1 MRAPDPRGRALLARA
16 RLEVADGERAAVRLV
31 LDGWPLVS
39 VDLDAGRVAVND
51 LRQSAMYGHAAA
63 VGTLGPDDE
72 LCLGAVA
79 DELYLLVG
87 EAACVFVT
95 PEPAPGSHAEVAV
108 VDSSSGQLLLERRV
122 RYRQVTRRAA
132 PTARPGLGR

>member
-1 MRAPDPRGRALLARA
+1 MNAPDPRGQALLGRA

-39 VDLDAGRVAVND
+39 VDLAAGQVAVND
-51 LRQSAMYGHAAA
+51 LRQLAMYGHAAA

-72 LCLGAVA
+72 LCLGAVV

-95 PEPAPGSHAEVAV
+95 PEAAPGSHAEVAV
-108 VDSSSGQLLLERRV
+108 VDSSSGQLLLERTV
-122 RYRQVTRRAA
+122 RYRQVPRRAVS
-132 PTARPGLGR
+132 TARPGLAR

>member
-1 MRAPDPRGRALLARA
+1 MSAPDPRGQALLRRA

-39 VDLDAGRVAVND
+39 VDLDAGQVAVND

-63 VGTLGPDDE
+63 VGTLVPDDE
-72 LCLGAVA
+72 LCLGAVV

-95 PEPAPGSHAEVAV
+95 PEAAPAPTP
-108 VDSSSGQLLLERRV
+108 RWR
-122 RYRQVTRRAA
+122 
-132 PTARPGLGR
+132 

>member
-1 MRAPDPRGRALLARA
+1 MRAPDPRGRALLRRA
-16 RLEVADGERAAVRLV
+16 RLEVADGEQPVVRLV

-39 VDLDAGRVAVND
+39 VDLAAGQVAVND
-51 LRQSAMYGHAAA
+51 LRQLAMYGHAAA

-72 LCLGAVA
+72 LCLGAVV

-95 PEPAPGSHAEVAV
+95 PEAAPGSHAEVAV
-108 VDSSSGQLLLERRV
+108 VDSSTGQLLLERTV
-122 RYRQVTRRAA
+122 RYRQVPRRAVS
-132 PTARPGLGR
+132 TARPGLAR